1 VTYLGASGSPLEDE
15 SGTFDLPKPTK
26 PDEKILR
33 ELAKAGLSKRGLIV
47 ASDLRTARRVRA
59 GLAREALLRR
69 FRMRLAEV
77 RAKVL
82 AAVRRAIPQL
92 AFLGVGDVVI
102 FVLVDALGGSV
113 LVAVALAVGGDI
125 IGLVLW
131 YAAQRR
137 RS

>member
-1 VTYLGASGSPLEDE
+1 MTYLGASGSPGEDE

-33 ELAKAGLSKRGLIV
+33 ELARAGLSKRGLIV
-47 ASDLRTARRVRA
+47 ASDRRTARRVQA
-59 GLAREALLRR
+59 GLAKEKLLRR
-69 FRMRLAEV
+69 FRSRLAEV

-82 AAVRRAIPQL
+82 AAVRRATPLL
-92 AFLGVGDVVI
+92 AVLGVGAVVI
-102 FVLVDALGGSV
+102 FALVYALGGSV
-113 LVAVALAVGGDI
+113 LVAISLAVGGDI

>member
-1 VTYLGASGSPLEDE
+1 MTYLGASGSPLEDE
-15 SGTFDLPKPTK
+15 SGTFELPRPAR

-47 ASDLRTARRVRA
+47 ASDRRTARRVRA
-59 GLAREALLRR
+59 GLAREELLGL
-69 FRMRLAEV
+69 FRLRLAEV

-82 AAVRRAIPQL
+82 AAVGRATPLL
-92 AFLGVGDVVI
+92 AVLGVGVVI
-102 FVLVDALGGSV
+102 FVLVYALGASAP
-113 LVAVALAVGGDI
+113 VAIALAVGGDI
-125 IGLVLW
+125 IGLILR